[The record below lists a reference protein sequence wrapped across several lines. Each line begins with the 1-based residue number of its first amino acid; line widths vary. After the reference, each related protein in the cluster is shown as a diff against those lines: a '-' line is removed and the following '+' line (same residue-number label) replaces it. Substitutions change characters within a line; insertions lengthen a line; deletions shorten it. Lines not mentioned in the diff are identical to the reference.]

1 MKIFAFPGRHALPT
15 IFLLTGVLA
24 MASCAGSNQQ
34 IKRVDARTQVD
45 LSGKW
50 NDTDARLTSDAL
62 IADCFAA
69 NWLTQFQMSQ
79 KRKPA
84 VRVRGVTNKT
94 DEHIDAQ
101 IFIKSIEAAMVNSG
115 KVTVLAQDGNEMEV
129 MDQEQ
134 VRAGSGRQAGNTP
147 VTMGRETGADFVVAV
162 RMASVLDQVEGRQVK
177 YYKINF
183 ELVSPTSGE
192 KAWIG
197 DFDIKKLVSQ
207 GKVTW

>member
-1 MKIFAFPGRHALPT
+1 MMFVLPRHLV
-15 IFLLTGVLA
+15 LTGYGLVGACALT
-24 MASCAGSNQQ
+24 SCAGSTQQ
-34 IKRVDARTQVD
+34 IQRVDARKQVD

-50 NDTDARLTSDAL
+50 NDTDARLTADAL
-62 IADCFAA
+62 IAECFNA

-84 VRVRGVTNKT
+84 VRVRGVVNKT

-101 IFIKSIEAAMVNSG
+101 IFVKSIEAAMVNSG

-134 VRAGSGRQAGNTP
+134 IRAQSGRQAAGGP
-147 VTMGRETGADFVVAV
+147 VVMGHETGADFVVAV
-162 RMASVLDQVEGRQVK
+162 RTASVLDEVEGRQVK
-177 YYKINF
+177 FYKINF

-197 DFDIKKLVSQ
+197 DYEIKKLVSQ
-207 GKVTW
+207 GKVKW

>member
-1 MKIFAFPGRHALPT
+1 MSSKPIAVTFAACAFAVAGGPWG
-15 IFLLTGVLA
+15 
-24 MASCAGSNQQ
+24 CAGSTQQ
-34 IKRVDARTQVD
+34 VKRVDARTQVD

-50 NDTDARLTSDAL
+50 NDTDARLTADAL
-62 IADCFAA
+62 IAECFAS
-69 NWLTQFQMSQ
+69 NWLTQFQMGQ

-134 VRAGSGRQAGNTP
+134 VRASSGRQAATTP
-147 VTMGRETGADFVVAV
+147 VALGHETGADFVVAV
-162 RMASVLDQVEGRQVK
+162 RLASVLDQVEGRQVK
-177 YYKINF
+177 FYKVNF
-183 ELVSPTSGE
+183 ELVSPTTAE

-197 DFDIKKLVSQ
+197 DYEIKKLVSQ